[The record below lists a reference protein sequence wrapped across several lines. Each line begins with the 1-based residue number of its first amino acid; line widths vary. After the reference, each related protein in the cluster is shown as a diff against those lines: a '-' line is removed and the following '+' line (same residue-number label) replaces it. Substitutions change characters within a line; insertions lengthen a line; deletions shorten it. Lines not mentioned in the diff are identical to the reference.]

1 MWKTINK
8 TQIRYP
14 VGFYEEIITVICM
27 KMSQSDTENDKKK
40 TKFPDFN
47 HFYAIFIKFS
57 IDFVDYDVENVQH
70 GTSSLSSRLL

>member
-27 KMSQSDTENDKKK
+27 KMSQSDTENDKK

-57 IDFVDYDVENVQH
+57 INFVDYDVENVQH